1 MCSLCNTEREWSF
14 LSLGREWLLCNTRLV
29 DCNNSR
35 LRKPPRKCYDRSELQ
50 INTVFIWSY
59 RNPIAGMT
67 EKWFYTIEHITPS
80 MNKIWML
87 LNTILSRLIHD
98 SLTSLA
104 LEQVCM
110 MGRRLQC
117 GKLTQRT
124 LIHVLDYSIILRIS
138 IYHELV
144 HETKENHVY
153 KNERKHLYIHAQYT
167 QTLH

>member
-1 MCSLCNTEREWSF
+1 
-14 LSLGREWLLCNTRLV
+14 
-29 DCNNSR
+29 
-35 LRKPPRKCYDRSELQ
+35 
-50 INTVFIWSY
+50 
-59 RNPIAGMT
+59 
-67 EKWFYTIEHITPS
+67 
-80 MNKIWML
+80 ML

-167 QTLH
+167 QTLHYRLETMRYTDIVQMDGTRGIGAPNPTHYNRYYVIHRQF